1 MVAVHLEVDVEALVE
16 AAMIVVA
23 TIVVDTIVVDTL
35 HVVATA
41 EVIEVGVEVTPR
53 TDWSPPALRDFHWR
67 CMALDCLHEVLS
79 SFHQ

>member
-1 MVAVHLEVDVEALVE
+1 MVAVHLEVDAVALAEA
-16 AAMIVVA
+16 A
-23 TIVVDTIVVDTL
+23 TIVVATIVVDTL

-53 TDWSPPALRDFHWR
+53 INWSSPALRDFHWR
-67 CMALDCLHEVLS
+67 CMALDCLYEVLS